1 MKQIAGRRRWAI
13 RQPLATKNFQAFGLG
28 TDEANACSQ
37 PEEAEQLHY
46 KDWRLAVHFDE
57 LLDVMVQTSCRC
69 AATSPSK

>member
-1 MKQIAGRRRWAI
+1 MGDLPTLGA
-13 RQPLATKNFQAFGLG
+13 KNFQALGLG
-28 TDEANACSQ
+28 ADEANACSQ

-46 KDWRLAVHFDE
+46 KDWRLAMHFFNANAARQ